1 MRHSNEHSAMEDKSA
16 RFERLAERRVSEA
29 IKKLRLIGNLS
40 NRNNYDYDG
49 AQSKQILD
57 ALDEE
62 LKNLKL
68 RFRGA
73 AGSEEVRFQ
82 FKAK

>member
-1 MRHSNEHSAMEDKSA
+1 MKHSKAPSAMEDKSA

-49 AQSKQILD
+49 VQSKQILD

-82 FKAK
+82 FRAK